1 MIKISNQ
8 VNSIDFKNSKTMQC
22 RISSFFL
29 KNNTWQNLTIK
40 QLYILNYSKQVVLN
54 LIFIFKDITK
64 IPDVQLKTII
74 NEKLLL
80 YVKCEK
86 IQLSV
91 VKKQKTDNFRNF

>member
-1 MIKISNQ
+1 
-8 VNSIDFKNSKTMQC
+8 MQC